1 MSDEANPL
9 DASHC
14 FVCGPN
20 NPWGLD
26 VRFQLRDDGT
36 CGARFTPGDAHQG
49 SDGVTHGGILYC
61 LLDDVMANLLWL
73 KGEPCVTARCEV
85 RYRDP
90 LPIGTPIRLEG
101 KLLRRRGRLAEM
113 EGKVIREDD
122 DAIVAQA
129 SARFMVLP
137 GDAQAGEG

>member
-1 MSDEANPL
+1 MSDETNPL

-20 NPWGLD
+20 NALGLK
-26 VRFQLRDDGT
+26 VEFQLRDDGV
-36 CGARFTPGDAHQG
+36 CVAQFTPGEAHQG

-85 RYRDP
+85 RYRDA

-101 KLLRRRGRLAEM
+101 TLLKRRGRLAEM
-113 EGKVIREDD
+113 QGKVIRQDD
-122 DAIVAQA
+122 DTLVAEA

-137 GDAQAGEG
+137 VNA

>member
-20 NPWGLD
+20 NSLGLK
-26 VRFQLRDDGT
+26 VEFQLRDNGV
-36 CGARFTPGDAHQG
+36 CVGEFTPGEAHQG
-49 SDGVTHGGILYC
+49 ADGVTHGGILYC

-85 RYRDP
+85 RYRDA
-90 LPIGTPIRLEG
+90 LPIGTPVRLEG
-101 KLLRRRGRLAEM
+101 ALLKRRGRLAEM
-113 EGKVIREDD
+113 EAKVIRQDD
-122 DAIVAQA
+122 DAVIAEA

-137 GDAQAGEG
+137 SEA